1 MKPGKPTI
9 GGIPWWMAALLI
21 LVAAGAVESW
31 RSLAGPPEDLSEGE
45 VEAALE
51 RASGLFGEEQREL
64 LDRSRSLSATLAA
77 NLARQP
83 SERALGRLLASYGDL
98 WGISVWKGDSL
109 SLWHGYPPPSD
120 SGTQA
125 SEGAPPIRIAQENNV
140 VYWKCQLPFSVRD
153 SSGLAE
159 YRLYTSKRILQTN
172 PLPIGTG
179 SEYHF
184 TERLEDRV
192 PLPLEVRLFNPLP
205 DSVLAWKRLS
215 TLEGDSAGA
224 VFVRPDEAPGRSAER
239 WEAGTQIWRT
249 VYLLFGFLA
258 LGIAFLRSRTE
269 APPVSRLAAGGGL
282 ILLGWGLVRFLDL
295 PRQVSRYMQA
305 GGGEISLPVSGL
317 LLFLADALALFLF
330 TLVCHHGVKTY
341 RRRSGPDSF
350 LKTLSLPV
358 LSGGVS
364 SVLFLTLLNRTYLL
378 LSRPGIPLDDL
389 HLYPSVPSLLLYLGL
404 GMMLGGLLLGL
415 ASLVRFTM
423 KYVGDQ
429 PNLTPVLMV
438 LGFSLALGG
447 TYLVVPD
454 AIRMD
459 YTFPYGLLLF
469 LALIAGIRLYGRAG
483 RLYLLSSVRGL
494 VIGTILVTLAA
505 VPLIREAQQQRT
517 DHQLRE
523 RARGFVESGGERGE
537 QLTYELLSSLGETF
551 DGINSDSLVNRQLFI
566 GSLFNDT
573 IDRFIASRSGYYS
586 YDLRFITP
594 DGVSVASYSTDL
606 NSPSWPGMFSISQ
619 LKTVLEQ
626 EQITRLNL
634 RPVVQSNPQLVT
646 SKEYDSFYRGWIPV
660 FGSSGEEPAA
670 WILASVYRE
679 PPNFDKPLRAVLAA
693 LSYEDWRDTYSLL
706 EYREGRLVRSSRR
719 GITGYYP
726 VRNRLPGTISREL
739 ESDSLLLRTEEA
751 DLYSY
756 RTLYWNRGGGH
767 VVRTST
773 ILPGFRNRLY
783 NYFRFNFTL
792 LLLGLAVIGLRELLR
807 SGSFRLFEKSRKFR
821 YRLLDRFLLAV
832 LIFLGIL
839 VMTTHYAIQ
848 QQNQEVVRQSLYQKM
863 DDLGQQVQ
871 QQLGERVLR
880 PDDRSAFLD
889 SLTMP
894 LEADASLYRGQNLV
908 ESTTPQIFRQ
918 HLLPDILP
926 FDVHH
931 RLYREGQ
938 TDAVREVTLASQK
951 LLIGYRAVQ
960 PGDGEP
966 VAAVAIPTFLQSPK
980 FEEQLLETTSY
991 LILIYLLIFG
1001 VFIIG
1006 SMLITR
1012 ELTDPLDKIQQGL
1025 NELSRGNLD
1034 TRIPVSGDDEI
1045 GQLAAAY
1052 NEMVERLGEVRRELV
1067 VAEREAAWKEM
1078 AQQVAHE
1085 IKNPLTPMKL
1095 SVQHLQRQIP
1105 GDAKG
1110 SEELAGRIREIT
1122 DSLIEQIETLNAIAS
1137 DFSKFSKPLDREFED
1152 VNLNAVLGSVRDLY
1166 SGDEKVE
1173 IELDTPPF
1181 PLIVPGQE
1189 DELRRVVVNLVKNA
1203 FEAMPDG
1210 GTVRLRSY
1218 RKKGS
1223 AFLEVEDS
1231 GTGIPEDHRDRLF
1244 VPSFSTKSSGTGLGL
1259 AISKKVVEAHGG
1271 SISFA
1276 SIEGQ
1281 GTTFVIKLPPG

>member
-1 MKPGKPTI
+1 MI
-9 GGIPWWMAALLI
+9 ALLI
-21 LVAAGAVESW
+21 LIPAGAVESW
-31 RSLAGPPEDLSEGE
+31 RSLSGPPSDLSESDAR
-45 VEAALE
+45 AALD
-51 RASGLFGEEQREL
+51 RAAGLFIEEQREL
-64 LDRSRSLSATLAA
+64 LERSRSLSATLSAS
-77 NLARQP
+77 LVRQP
-83 SERALGRLLASYGDL
+83 SEQALGRLLDSYGEL
-98 WGISVWKGDSL
+98 WGISVRERDSL
-109 SLWHGYPPPSD
+109 LLWHGYPPPAD
-120 SGTQA
+120 SGAQTLA
-125 SEGAPPIRIAQENNV
+125 EESPIRITQKNNV
-140 VYWKCQLPFSVRD
+140 IYWKCQLPFTVRD
-153 SSGLAE
+153 SSGLTE
-159 YRLYTSKRILQTN
+159 YRLYTAKRILQTN

-184 TERLEDRV
+184 TERLGDRA

-205 DSVLAWKRLS
+205 DSVFAWERLN

-224 VFVRPDEAPGRSAER
+224 VFVRPDETAAQSAER
-239 WEAGTQIWRT
+239 WEVETQLWRT
-249 VYLLFGFLA
+249 VYLLFGFLVLGVA
-258 LGIAFLRSRTE
+258 FSRSWNGEHPRRKLGIQW
-269 APPVSRLAAGGGL
+269 GL
-282 ILLGWGLVRFLDL
+282 IISGWGLVRFLEL
-295 PRQVSRYMQA
+295 PRKVLEYLQA
-305 GGGEISLPVSGL
+305 GGGEITLPVAGL
-317 LLFLADALALFLF
+317 LLFLADALALFLLAL
-330 TLVCHHGVKTY
+330 TCYHGLKTY
-341 RRRSGPDSF
+341 SRRSGPDSF
-350 LKTLSLPV
+350 LSTLSLPV
-358 LSGGVS
+358 LAGGAS
-364 SVLFLTLLNRTYLL
+364 SVLFLFLLNRTYLF

-389 HLYPSVPSLLLYLGL
+389 HLYPTAPTLLLYLGL

-415 ASLVRFTM
+415 ASIVRFTM
-423 KYVGDQ
+423 KYVADQ
-429 PNLTPVLMV
+429 PNLSSVLMV

-447 TYLVVPD
+447 TYLAVPE

-459 YTFPYGLLLF
+459 YTFPYGFLLF
-469 LALIAGIRLYGRAG
+469 LALVAGIRLDN
-483 RLYLLSSVRGL
+483 RLNRIYLLSSVRGL
-494 VIGTILVTLAA
+494 MIGTILVTLAA
-505 VPLIREAQQQRT
+505 APLIRETQQQRT
-517 DHQLRE
+517 DQQLME
-523 RARGFVESGGERGE
+523 RAGGFAESGSEQGE
-537 QLTYELLSSLGETF
+537 QLTYELLSTLGETF
-551 DGINSDSLVNRQLFI
+551 DGINTDSLVNRQLFI

-586 YDLRFITP
+586 YDLRFITA
-594 DGVSVASYSTDL
+594 GGTSVASYSTDL
-606 NSPSWPGMFSISQ
+606 NSPSWPGMFSIPQ
-619 LKTVLEQ
+619 LKSVLEL
-626 EQITRLNL
+626 EQITRGNL

-660 FGSSGEEPAA
+660 FGSSGAEPVA

-693 LSYEDWRDTYSLL
+693 LSYEDWRDSYSLL
-706 EYREGRLVRSSRR
+706 EYRDGRLIRSSRR

-726 VRNRLPGTISREL
+726 LRNRLPGTISRAL
-739 ESDSLLLRTEEA
+739 ERDSLLLRTEEA

-756 RTLYWNRGGGH
+756 RTLYWDRGVEG
-767 VVRTST
+767 VVRAST

-792 LLLGLAVIGLRELLR
+792 LVLGLAVIGLRELLR
-807 SGSFRLFEKSRKFR
+807 PGSFRLFEKSRKFR

-863 DDLGQQVQ
+863 DNLGQQVQ
-871 QQLGERVLR
+871 QQLGERMLR
-880 PDDRSAFLD
+880 PGERSAFLD
-889 SLTMP
+889 SLATP
-894 LEADASLYRGQNLV
+894 LEADATLYRGRNLV

-918 HLLPDILP
+918 HLFPAVMP

-931 RLYREGQ
+931 RLYREGE

-951 LLIGYRAVQ
+951 LLIGYRAVHL
-960 PGDGEP
+960 GNGEP

-991 LILIYLLIFG
+991 LILIYLIIFG
-1001 VFIIG
+1001 AFIVG

-1052 NEMVERLGEVRRELV
+1052 NEMVERLSEVRRELV

-1095 SVQHLQRQIP
+1095 SVQHLQRQVT
-1105 GDAKG
+1105 GNEEE
-1110 SEELAGRIREIT
+1110 SEELTARIRDLT
-1122 DSLIEQIETLNAIAS
+1122 GSLIEQIETLNAIAS
-1137 DFSKFSKPLDREFED
+1137 DFSKFSQPLDRDFEEVD
-1152 VNLNAVLGSVRDLY
+1152 LNAVLGSVRDLY
-1166 SGDEKVE
+1166 SGDEQVD

-1203 FEAMPDG
+1203 FEAMPEG
-1210 GTVRLRSY
+1210 GSVRLRSY

-1231 GTGIPEDHRDRLF
+1231 GTGIPEDHKDRLF

-1281 GTTFVIKLPPG
+1281 GTTFVIKLPLG